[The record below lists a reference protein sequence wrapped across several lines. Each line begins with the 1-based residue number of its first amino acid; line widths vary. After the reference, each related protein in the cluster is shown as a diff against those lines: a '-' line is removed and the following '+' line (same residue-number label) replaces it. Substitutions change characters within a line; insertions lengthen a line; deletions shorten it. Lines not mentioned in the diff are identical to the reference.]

1 MEIVELEIAGHDW
14 KSLRCGCGRSA
25 AHLAGDLLKLARA
38 QSDSDVDRVA
48 LDDHVMVPPGLLVE
62 PALPVVSVALAAL
75 ADETSPAAR
84 FTFLKT
90 LLVLAGGG
98 EGQTFELDRQGRD
111 LPAECAAAAESGIW
125 LLYREVFSGLTMGAV
140 SYAYEILTLIDA
152 DEERLDRV
160 RVAAGARLSE
170 DLR

>member
-48 LDDHVMVPPGLLVE
+48 LDGHFMVSPSVLME
-62 PALPVVSVALAAL
+62 PALPMVSVALAAL
-75 ADETSPAAR
+75 ADKTSLAAR
-84 FTFLKT
+84 FTFLKA
-90 LLVLAGGG
+90 LLFIIAG
-98 EGQTFELDRQGRD
+98 EGQPFELARQGRD
-111 LPAECAAAAESGIW
+111 LPAECAAAAQGGIW

-140 SYAYEILTLIDA
+140 SCAYEILTLIDA

-160 RVAAGARLSE
+160 RVAAGARLSD